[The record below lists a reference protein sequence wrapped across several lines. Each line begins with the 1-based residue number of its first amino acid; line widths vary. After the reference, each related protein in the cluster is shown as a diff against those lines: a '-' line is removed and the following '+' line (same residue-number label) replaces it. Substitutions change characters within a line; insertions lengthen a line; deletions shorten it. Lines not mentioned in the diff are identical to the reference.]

1 MKKLLQRMFALA
13 MATTMCVGSM
23 GMSVFAAETTDL
35 GTTWYGDELSVD
47 IEAGTNGYTFLSVY
61 PYSENFEHGAYE
73 MSNHMVS
80 ANGTNHDIPQTLM
93 MVDASKDYTWSP
105 SGLYSFGESNYEVL
119 YCCDAET
126 GYENGIY
133 YKRKNLEDS
142 DYYSDEEA
150 AHIRAIVTNSY
161 PYVSLEEMKTNLK
174 QAGFV
179 GAEDLTRGEIITAVQ
194 AAIWAFANNE
204 AGDYTY
210 SQTFHVPDNLQWGGT
225 LHDFTSGTDFWWE
238 TGKRV
243 FSTNDKVA
251 NRINSLIGYLK
262 NLKAVYAEES
272 QIIISNVEIIDST
285 PIQEKEGLY
294 SVDLQVV
301 LNNSGSGESDDIKLD
316 VYVDDA
322 PVGSKEIEIGTET
335 YELTVEAKMGQIIK
349 AVVSGTQVLPR
360 GVYFYVPE
368 GGRDVSQCLVGVAAG
383 ETDVYA
389 EACVAVGDRI
399 INLTKTTTIEQ
410 STKALDGIVFDI
422 YYAGT
427 VDEYTEFV
435 NAYAAE
441 NKTEADAEIAKKAQD
456 AFAAANAAL
465 VEAGTLECVE
475 TVTTDITG
483 KAVYNITKDGQP
495 DGIYLIIEREHPAIV
510 EPLAPFVVAVPM
522 TTADGSGLD
531 YEVDIAPKNEL
542 ILPEIKK
549 DVTKIDNNEDTVNVG
564 EEFTWIVRSNIPADL
579 AAAKEYV
586 ITDTLD
592 YRLTYKGNMVV
603 KVEEITAE
611 ANNSISYGEVL
622 TAGTDYTLAVSE
634 ETVTVNGADTEGE
647 RIDKFEMKLTKDGR
661 KKISDLVG
669 DNSSDY
675 ELRVYFNTIVDEDA
689 NMGEDIPNKATLKY
703 TNSVNFE
710 FEVESDKPIVYTCGI
725 NIKKYDAKESTQY
738 LAGAEFM
745 VARKAT
751 AEEIADNSIKTN
763 TLVIS
768 KDLTEDV
775 VFVDFYDNA
784 ELTGSKVKTVTTD
797 ENGNA
802 VIYGLEEI
810 FEKDENDKTVTANYY
825 LVEIKA
831 PAGYNLLSYPAK
843 ITLNKV
849 SHEADNTVG
858 VANSNAFELPVTGG
872 IGTTIF
878 TLVGTVLVGSGIALV
893 GRKRKEEE

>member
-1 MKKLLQRMFALA
+1 MKGFLKNMFAVA
-13 MATTMCVGSM
+13 MATTICVGSM

-35 GTTWYGDELSVD
+35 GTTWYGDDLSVE
-47 IEAGTNGYTFLSVY
+47 IEAGTNGYTFRSVY
-61 PYSENFEHGAYE
+61 PYSKEEFPHGAYE
-73 MSNHMVS
+73 MSSHMVS
-80 ANGTNHDIPQTLM
+80 ADGENHDIPQTLM
-93 MVDASKDYTWSP
+93 MVDAGKDYTWTP
-105 SGLYSFGESNYEVL
+105 NGLYSFGESNYEVL

-133 YKRKNLEDS
+133 YMRKNLEDS

-150 AHIRAIVTNSY
+150 AHIRAIVMNSY
-161 PYVSLEEMKTNLK
+161 PYVSLEEMKANLQ
-174 QAGFV
+174 QAGFA
-179 GAEDLTRGEIITAVQ
+179 GAKDLTRGEIITAVQ

-204 AGDYTY
+204 VGFYTY
-210 SQTFHVPDNLQWGGT
+210 SRTFNVPDNLQWGGT
-225 LHDFTSGTDFWWE
+225 LHDFTSGTNFWWE

-243 FSTNDKVA
+243 FSTNDDVA
-251 NRINSLIGYLK
+251 NRINSLIDYLK
-262 NLKAVYAEES
+262 NLDAVYAEKN
-272 QIIISNVEIIDST
+272 QIIISNIEIIDSN
-285 PIQEKEGLY
+285 PVQAKENVY

-301 LNNSGSGESDDIKLD
+301 LNNSGSGESDDIELT
-316 VYVDDA
+316 VYVDDNLVA
-322 PVGSKEIEIGTET
+322 SKEIVLGTEV
-335 YELTVEAKMGQIIK
+335 YDLTVEAKMGQIIK
-349 AVVSGTQVLPR
+349 AVVSGTQVLPK
-360 GVYFYVPE
+360 GVYFYEPE

-389 EACVAVGDRI
+389 EACVAVGERI

-435 NAYAAE
+435 KTYAAE
-441 NKTEADAEIAKKAQD
+441 NTTEADAEIAKKAQD
-456 AFAAANAAL
+456 AFAAAKAAL
-465 VEAGTLECVE
+465 VEAGTLTCVE

-495 DGIYLIIEREHPAIV
+495 DGIYLIIEREHPTIV

-522 TTADGSGLD
+522 TTEDGTFD
-531 YEVDIAPKNEL
+531 YEVDIAPKNEV
-542 ILPEIKK
+542 IIPDIKK

-564 EEFTWIVRSNIPADL
+564 EEFTWIVRSDVPADL

-592 YRLTYKGNMVV
+592 YRLTYAGDLVV
-603 KVEEITAE
+603 KVEEIKAE
-611 ANNSISYGEVL
+611 ANNSASSGNVL
-622 TAGTDYTLAVSE
+622 TEGTDYTLTVSE
-634 ETVTVNGADTEGE
+634 EKVAANGSDTEVE
-647 RIDKFEMKLTKDGR
+647 RIDKFEVKLTEDGR

-689 NMGEDIPNKATLKY
+689 SMGEDIPNKATLKY

-710 FEVESDKPIVYTCGI
+710 FEVESDEPIVYTCGI
-725 NIKKYDAKESTQY
+725 NIKKYDAKETTQY

-751 AEEIADNSIKTN
+751 AEEIADENIKTD

-768 KDLTEDV
+768 KSQTEEV
-775 VFVDFYDNA
+775 VFVEFYDNA
-784 ELTGSKVKTVTTD
+784 ELIGPKVKTVTTD

-843 ITLNKV
+843 VTLNKV
-849 SHEADNTVG
+849 SHEASNTVG

-878 TLVGTVLVGSGIALV
+878 TLVGTALVGSGVALV
-893 GRKRKEEE
+893 GKKRKEEE

>member
-1 MKKLLQRMFALA
+1 MKGLLKNMLA
-13 MATTMCVGSM
+13 VVMATTMCVGGM

-35 GTTWYGDELSVD
+35 GTTWYGNELSVK
-47 IEAGTNGYTFLSVY
+47 IEAGTNGYTFRSVY
-61 PYSENFEHGAYE
+61 PVSDDFKHGAYE
-73 MSNHMVS
+73 MSSHMVS
-80 ANGTNHDIPQTLM
+80 ANGTNNDIPQTLI
-93 MVDASKDYTWSP
+93 MVDASKDYTWTP
-105 SGLYSFGESNYEVL
+105 NGLYSFGESNYEVL

-126 GYENGIY
+126 GYENAIY
-133 YKRKNLEDS
+133 YMRKNLEDS

-150 AHIRAIVTNSY
+150 AHIRAIVMNSY
-161 PYVSLEEMKTNLK
+161 PYVSLAEMKDNLQ
-174 QAGFV
+174 QAGFA

-204 AGDYTY
+204 VGSYTY
-210 SQTFHVPDNLQWGGT
+210 SQTFHVPDNPQWGGT
-225 LHDFTSGTDFWWE
+225 LHDFTSGTNFWWK
-238 TGKRV
+238 TGKRE
-243 FSTNDKVA
+243 FSKDDNVA
-251 NRINSLIGYLK
+251 NRINSLIDYLK
-262 NLKAVYAEES
+262 NLDAVYAEEN
-272 QIIISNVEIIDST
+272 QIIISNIEIIDSN
-285 PIQEKEGLY
+285 PVEAKEGIY
-294 SVDLQVV
+294 SVDLQVI
-301 LNNSGSGESDDIKLD
+301 LNNSGSGASDDIELA
-316 VYVDDA
+316 VYVDDSLVA
-322 PVGSKEIEIGTET
+322 SNEIVFGTEV
-335 YELTVEAKMGQIIK
+335 YDLTVEAKMGQIIK
-349 AVVSGTQVLPR
+349 AVVSGTQVLPK
-360 GVYFYVPE
+360 GVYFYEPE

-389 EACVAVGDRI
+389 EACVAVGERI
-399 INLTKTTTIEQ
+399 INLKKTATIEQ

-435 NAYAAE
+435 KTYAAE
-441 NKTEADAEIAKKAQD
+441 NTTETDAEIAKKAQD
-456 AFAAANAAL
+456 AFAAAKAAL
-465 VEAGTLECVE
+465 VEAGTLTCVE

-495 DGIYLIIEREHPAIV
+495 DGIYLIIERVHPAIV
-510 EPLAPFVVAVPM
+510 EPLAPFVVAVPI
-522 TTADGSGLD
+522 TTEDGTPD
-531 YEVDIAPKNEL
+531 YEVDIAPKNEV
-542 ILPEIKK
+542 IIPEIRK

-564 EEFTWIVRSNIPADL
+564 EEFTWIVRADIPADL

-592 YRLTYKGNMVV
+592 YRLTYAGDLVV
-603 KVEEITAE
+603 KVEEITSE
-611 ANNSISYGEVL
+611 ANNSVSSGAML
-622 TAGTDYTLAVSE
+622 TAGTDYTLTVSE
-634 ETVTVNGADTEGE
+634 ETVTNNGNDTEGE
-647 RIDKFEMKLTKDGR
+647 RIDKFEVKLTKDGR

-710 FEVESDKPIVYTCGI
+710 FEVESDEPIVYTCGI
-725 NIKKYDAKESTQY
+725 NIKKYDAKDTTQY

-751 AEEIADNSIKTN
+751 AEEIADENIKTD

-768 KDLTEDV
+768 KSQTEEV
-775 VFVDFYDNA
+775 VYVDFYDNA
-784 ELTGSKVKTVTTD
+784 ELTGPKVKKVTTD

-810 FEKDENDKTVTANYY
+810 FEKDDNDQTVTADYY

-849 SHEADNTVG
+849 SHEASNTVG

-878 TLVGTVLVGSGIALV
+878 TLVGTALVGSGVALV
-893 GRKRKEEE
+893 GKRRKEEE